1 MKEEK
6 SAGDGDRAIPPL
18 ASFRLGFS
26 SNNRFDDVFF
36 PIASIIFFLAP
47 PSPLSPRSL
56 SLPPAEN
63 PSPGERSVSRVEDA
77 NQLVVKRDRV
87 EDRSKR
93 RRKRRRRTRRDDGEK
108 RKEKK
113 RKEKNLDVG
122 KVRSLDRDKRER
134 WGDTVVVLRL

>member
-1 MKEEK
+1 M
-6 SAGDGDRAIPPL
+6 
-18 ASFRLGFS
+18 
-26 SNNRFDDVFF
+26 
-36 PIASIIFFLAP
+36 
-47 PSPLSPRSL
+47 
-56 SLPPAEN
+56 
-63 PSPGERSVSRVEDA
+63 SRVEDA

-93 RRKRRRRTRRDDGEK
+93 RRKRRTRRDDGEK

-122 KVRSLDRDKRER
+122 KVRSLDRDKGER

>member
-47 PSPLSPRSL
+47 SFSLSPRSL

-77 NQLVVKRDRV
+77 NQLVVKRDGV

-93 RRKRRRRTRRDDGEK
+93 RRRMTRRDDGEK

-122 KVRSLDRDKRER
+122 KVRSLDRDKGER

>member
-47 PSPLSPRSL
+47 SFSLSPRSL

-77 NQLVVKRDRV
+77 NQLVVKRDRG
-87 EDRSKR
+87 EE
-93 RRKRRRRTRRDDGEK
+93 EK
-108 RKEKK
+108 RKESGC
-113 RKEKNLDVG
+113 RK
-122 KVRSLDRDKRER
+122 S
-134 WGDTVVVLRL
+134 

>member
-47 PSPLSPRSL
+47 PSPLSLRSL
-56 SLPPAEN
+56 FRPRRILPRE
-63 PSPGERSVSRVEDA
+63 
-77 NQLVVKRDRV
+77 RDRCLAS
-87 EDRSKR
+87 RMRINSSSKETVWKIGQR
-93 RRKRRRRTRRDDGEK
+93 GRKRRRRTRRDDGEK